1 MLVSRFGGVAL
12 FAVVAASASCST
24 RPAVVAA
31 PPGTA
36 ARGGVTL
43 LSPRCEKAES
53 CVLGHVTA
61 AESGSPMSRAAVFLQ
76 LESSGPGK
84 PGWILALTDDQGV
97 FEIDN
102 PPPGRYRLS
111 VYAPPRE
118 IEMAGIELG
127 AVGTTGVSIRMPPS

>member
-1 MLVSRFGGVAL
+1 MF
-12 FAVVAASASCST
+12 VVGAACSGQP
-24 RPAVVAA
+24 RLIAA

-43 LSPRCEKAES
+43 LSPRCERAES

-61 AESGSPMSRAAVFLQ
+61 AESGSPMSHAAIFFQ
-76 LESSGPGK
+76 IEAAEATKK
-84 PGWILALTDDQGV
+84 PGWILTLTDDQGV
-97 FEIDN
+97 FEIEN

-118 IEMAGIELG
+118 IEMTGIELG
-127 AVGTTGVSIRMPPS
+127 AIGTTGLSVRLPPG